1 MRLWGRPDGG
11 MVDTRD
17 LKSLSYCSCA
27 GSSPASGTL
36 IHCSISVERVFYER
50 DRLWRDLE
58 HIRIRECPFFYLYT
72 CSSIFSPPPA
82 VEAPHIPREKN
93 NCNRNMHISPHPFH
107 APLPSIRLYT
117 RAYKPKNTSEKL
129 GHFKKNAL
137 LCTRLR
143 LCMGAWS
150 YRSNDAKLRIG
161 QQCVQQVIDNE
172 YNKK

>member
-1 MRLWGRPDGG
+1 

-36 IHCSISVERVFYER
+36 IHYPISVGRGFYER
-50 DRLWRDLE
+50 DPLWKSGAHKDTRVS
-58 HIRIRECPFFYLYT
+58 FFICT
-72 CSSIFSPPPA
+72 HVAPSSPLLFA
-82 VEAPHIPREKN
+82 VETPHIPREKN
-93 NCNRNMHISPHPFH
+93 NRSRNTHISPQSFH

-129 GHFKKNAL
+129 GHLKKNAL

-143 LCMGAWS
+143 LYMGA
-150 YRSNDAKLRIG
+150 
-161 QQCVQQVIDNE
+161 
-172 YNKK
+172 